1 MCAHFVKEMGLGFK
15 FKMDISSHKLVID
28 SLNKLLESIKRFN
41 DINSNHVSIFRLVF
55 ELNYVKSFD
64 GTNNEK
70 SNSQFKS
77 RANFHTDRKFQ
88 EYVYLKR
95 KY

>member
-41 DINSNHVSIFRLVF
+41 DINSNHVSIF
-55 ELNYVKSFD
+55 K
-64 GTNNEK
+64 
-70 SNSQFKS
+70 
-77 RANFHTDRKFQ
+77 
-88 EYVYLKR
+88 
-95 KY
+95 